1 MEEDRVENEGLISR
15 GFNYIK
21 NKIIGPK
28 DRKISKQA
36 QSQSQLDLQKIVE
49 LQDQDCRNFTLGGLL
64 SCLETIA
71 YKESPNFQKKYDGY
85 NPKSV
90 QEKKDIDKLIIQLR
104 LQSKSFQNMYSE
116 YTEMNDDNYWF
127 PDNLSKDQ
135 IISDITSWKKK
146 VKPQYKVYYDNIIN
160 LLNGN
165 EEDIYYPNLPK
176 KKYAKASCDPK
187 MQIKLIPPNI
197 AYINLRRKIVKMNF
211 KEGKQF
217 DNTLKLY
224 KTKHI
229 DPNFEKINERYKK
242 QLEKHDENCICENCL
257 INIDCYN

>member
-1 MEEDRVENEGLISR
+1 MGM
-15 GFNYIK
+15 K
-21 NKIIGPK
+21 KI
-28 DRKISKQA
+28 
-36 QSQSQLDLQKIVE
+36 
-49 LQDQDCRNFTLGGLL
+49 
-64 SCLETIA
+64 
-71 YKESPNFQKKYDGY
+71 
-85 NPKSV
+85 
-90 QEKKDIDKLIIQLR
+90 LIIQI
-104 LQSKSFQNMYSE
+104 FQ
-116 YTEMNDDNYWF
+116 
-127 PDNLSKDQ
+127 
-135 IISDITSWKKK
+135 
-146 VKPQYKVYYDNIIN
+146 
-160 LLNGN
+160 
-165 EEDIYYPNLPK
+165 K

-242 QLEKHDENCICENCL
+242 QLEKHDDNCLCENCL